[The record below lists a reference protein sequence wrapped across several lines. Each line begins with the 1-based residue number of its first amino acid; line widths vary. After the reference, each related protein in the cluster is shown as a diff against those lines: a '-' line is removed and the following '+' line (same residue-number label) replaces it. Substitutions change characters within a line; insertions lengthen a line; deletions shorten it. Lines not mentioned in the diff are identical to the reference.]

1 MASASSEDIPNISN
15 LLTITENGLDLD
27 PRAASP
33 TKDCSL
39 DKVPNSLSTGIFFV
53 V

>member
-1 MASASSEDIPNISN
+1 MASASSGDIPNSSN
-15 LLTITENGLDLD
+15 LLTITENGFLD

-39 DKVPNSLSTGIFFV
+39 DKVPNSLSTGKFFV